1 MGAPP
6 NSHVPNQSQWKAY
19 QKGPGLFS
27 RPSCIAEEA
36 APAMSLCIAFCACN
50 QTKRS
55 KCPKFMSK
63 IKKLKN
69 SCTAVSTKYETFILQ
84 HQNSELPELQ
94 AMEAWKS
101 CKLSKMPQPTTNCC
115 DNYHLQIPAAGSIL
129 LNEFSSIAADLL
141 LAFSQKALDSCYCL
155 HCPDQ
160 PEASKVG
167 CIRGTCGTLTQIGCA
182 VAETQVRKLGR
193 GTVVGAWTPLH
204 WHGMS
209 RAP

>member
-1 MGAPP
+1 M
-6 NSHVPNQSQWKAY
+6 S
-19 QKGPGLFS
+19 
-27 RPSCIAEEA
+27 
-36 APAMSLCIAFCACN
+36 SLCQSSCFL
-50 QTKRS
+50 
-55 KCPKFMSK
+55 
-63 IKKLKN
+63 LKQARLRWSLHLPVLDAADN
-69 SCTAVSTKYETFILQ
+69 CKSLPVSTKYETFILQ
-84 HQNSELPELQ
+84 HEASELSELQ

-101 CKLSKMPQPTTNCC
+101 CKPSKMPQPTTNCC